1 MLIWYDKSMA
11 TTKVALTIASETL
24 ALAKKAVRNGRAK
37 SLSAFVSD
45 AVGEKVGRDQLAEI
59 LDAMDQRFGKPSRA
73 DRAWAKRVLSR

>member
-1 MLIWYDKSMA
+1 MA

-24 ALAKKAVRNGRAK
+24 ALAKQAVKQGRAK

-45 AVGEKVGRDQLAEI
+45 AVGEKVERDQLAAI
-59 LDAMDQRFGKPSRA
+59 LDAMDAKYGKPSKA

>member
-1 MLIWYDKSMA
+1 
-11 TTKVALTIASETL
+11 VALTIASETL
-24 ALAKKAVRNGRAK
+24 ALAKKAVKNGRAK

>member
-1 MLIWYDKSMA
+1 MLPWYDKSMA

-24 ALAKKAVRNGRAK
+24 ALAKKAVKNGRAK